1 MGQATSVAALEPLE
15 RLSGPAPIRLDD
27 AELWEELFSLQ
38 LPSSTA
44 EELQQASHAFC
55 AEMARNNAQSGNL
68 QTLIRRT
75 IDLLT
80 LAQRPR
86 ANPGVLRQACNSVF
100 LLRLFLKHMI
110 ETLDADALITH
121 LATPQE
127 DAAAAYTHMVDLSN
141 PLAEALLTTLVHVR
155 LSDDSYYLHMETSA
169 ALAVCLSTQM
179 FIPLAEPS
187 PQPLAASILS
197 SSGPGAELLVS
208 RLLSHIVEK
217 PQPPQPSAGLLR
229 KIGRGVKSVLLL
241 PYYSFT
247 YLLYSTADDESPLT
261 LSDRSLLL
269 LLLLTQHL
277 PPSLFPYDGSTTD
290 VNHNPFLEALREIGD
305 RQPFDGAAPSA
316 SSTSAAD
323 PEGGGGGGGGG
334 GGDGIGYDPE
344 TGMLKRSRVSFS
356 SLHDAIAAALP
367 EQSAALLLYLLLHGN
382 RDYLDYSLSRTDPET
397 ILVPLLRVLHDSK
410 TLPINR

>member
-1 MGQATSVAALEPLE
+1 
-15 RLSGPAPIRLDD
+15 
-27 AELWEELFSLQ
+27 
-38 LPSSTA
+38 
-44 EELQQASHAFC
+44 
-55 AEMARNNAQSGNL
+55 MARNNAQSGNL

-75 IDLLT
+75 I
-80 LAQRPR
+80 ACSPCSGR
-86 ANPGVLRQACNSVF
+86 APTRVLRQACNSAF
-100 LLRLFLKHMI
+100 FCGSFSHDRDPRRRRAHHAPR
-110 ETLDADALITH
+110 DAV
-121 LATPQE
+121 E

-247 YLLYSTADDESPLT
+247 YLLYSTADDEHPLT
-261 LSDRSLLL
+261 LSDRSLSSSSSSPG
-269 LLLLTQHL
+269 TCR
-277 PPSLFPYDGSTTD
+277 PPSSPTTAPPPTSTT
-290 VNHNPFLEALREIGD
+290 
-305 RQPFDGAAPSA
+305 
-316 SSTSAAD
+316 T
-323 PEGGGGGGGGG
+323 
-334 GGDGIGYDPE
+334 
-344 TGMLKRSRVSFS
+344 RSWR
-356 SLHDAIAAALP
+356 
-367 EQSAALLLYLLLHGN
+367 
-382 RDYLDYSLSRTDPET
+382 R
-397 ILVPLLRVLHDSK
+397 
-410 TLPINR
+410 

>member
-38 LPSSTA
+38 LPSSDGGGAAASVARLLRRDGSQQRA
-44 EELQQASHAFC
+44 ERQPADADSA
-55 AEMARNNAQSGNL
+55 
-68 QTLIRRT
+68 
-75 IDLLT
+75 DD
-80 LAQRPR
+80 RPAHPGAALR

-169 ALAVCLSTQM
+169 AFAVCLSTQM
-179 FIPLAEPS
+179 FIPFAEPS

-208 RLLSHIVEK
+208 RASSLTSSRSRNRRSRR
-217 PQPPQPSAGLLR
+217 PAYF
-229 KIGRGVKSVLLL
+229 VKS
-241 PYYSFT
+241 
-247 YLLYSTADDESPLT
+247 
-261 LSDRSLLL
+261 
-269 LLLLTQHL
+269 
-277 PPSLFPYDGSTTD
+277 
-290 VNHNPFLEALREIGD
+290 
-305 RQPFDGAAPSA
+305 AA
-316 SSTSAAD
+316 
-323 PEGGGGGGGGG
+323 
-334 GGDGIGYDPE
+334 
-344 TGMLKRSRVSFS
+344 V
-356 SLHDAIAAALP
+356 
-367 EQSAALLLYLLLHGN
+367 
-382 RDYLDYSLSRTDPET
+382 
-397 ILVPLLRVLHDSK
+397 
-410 TLPINR
+410 